1 MPRRDHIAWRFSGLA
16 LAAAFAVSACQSAPA
31 APTTAPTT
39 APPAAP
45 KPTTAPAV
53 SPSTAPSAAPSASP
67 SVSPAASPSASAAA
81 SPSAVAAAPAPT
93 TAAAAAAASGTG
105 VQSQFF
111 VQADFDR
118 QMAQRKIAPEGSA
131 DTPWVQAIQP
141 NYVDTAKYKKAGP
154 WNVCFSNAA
163 VDNPWRVVGWTT
175 MQAEVAL
182 QGDKIKQFTYVD
194 ATGKDEKQ
202 ISDMADLA
210 TKGCDAIIVAPNTTA
225 ALTPAVEKACATGI
239 PVIVFDRGVT
249 TDCMVA
255 NIHPIGGYAYGAA
268 AAEFLVST
276 VKKGGNVLALRI
288 LPGVDVLETRWS
300 AAKVIFDQAGI
311 NVVGVQFT
319 DGDPAKTKSIVSDY
333 IRRFGTLDGVWMD
346 AGATSVAASEAFE
359 DAGKP
364 IPPMTGEDQN
374 DFLLKWKAQN
384 LNWMA
389 PTYPTFEWR
398 TPIIAATMILN
409 GEQVPH
415 EWVLPEPEITKANL
429 DQYADPKMP
438 PLFYA
443 LCGCQKMPG
452 YPEKWGGKP

>member
-1 MPRRDHIAWRFSGLA
+1 MRRDHTQGRFGVLV
-16 LAAAFAVSACQSAPA
+16 LAAAFTVSACQSA
-31 APTTAPTT
+31 
-39 APPAAP
+39 
-45 KPTTAPAV
+45 
-53 SPSTAPSAAPSASP
+53 APSAAPTSAPAAAAPTTPPAAAAKP
-67 SVSPAASPSASAAA
+67 STVPATAPSSAPATASPAASPAVAAPSPSAAA
-81 SPSAVAAAPAPT
+81 ATAPT
-93 TAAAAAAASGTG
+93 SAAAAAASGTG
-105 VQSQFF
+105 TQSQFF

-118 QMAQRKIAPEGSA
+118 QMAQRKVTPDGPA
-131 DTPWVQAIQP
+131 DQPWIQAIQP
-141 NYVDTAKYKKAGP
+141 TMVDTSKYKKAGP
-154 WNVCFSNAA
+154 WQICFSNAD
-163 VDNPWRVVGWTT
+163 VGNPWRVVGWTT
-175 MQAEVAL
+175 MQAEVGI

-202 ISDMADLA
+202 ISDIADLT
-210 TKGCDAIIVAPNTTA
+210 TKGCDALIVAPNTTA
-225 ALTPAVEKACATGI
+225 ALTPAIEKACATGI
-239 PVIVFDRGVT
+239 PVIDFDRGVT
-249 TDCMVA
+249 TDCPVTF
-255 NIHPIGGYAYGAA
+255 IHPIGGYAYGAA
-268 AAEFLVST
+268 AAEFLSKT

-300 AAKVIFDQAGI
+300 AAKVIFDQNGI

-364 IPPMTGEDQN
+364 IPPITGEDQN
-374 DFLLKWKAQN
+374 DFLTKWKAQS

-389 PTYPTFEWR
+389 PTYPTYQWR

-409 GEQVPH
+409 GESVPK
-415 EWVLPEPEITKANL
+415 EWVLPEPEITAANL
-429 DQYADPKMP
+429 DQYVDPKMP
-438 PLFYA
+438 PLFYP